1 MTNIKIIRQDK
12 PFTTPQER
20 LEAYKH
26 VFNSELGS
34 KVLSDISIYA
44 GMTEMTLSQSEREA
58 YQREGMR
65 YVVNRI
71 LSILDVR
78 DIKTEDQQ
86 QDI

>member
-12 PFTTPQER
+12 PFATPQER

-26 VFNSELGS
+26 VFNNDLGN
-34 KVLSDISIYA
+34 KVLNDIAIHA
-44 GMTEMTLSQSEREA
+44 GMTELTLSQSDREA

-65 YVVNRI
+65 YTVNRI

-78 DIKTEDQQ
+78 DIKTEQQ
-86 QDI
+86 KEDI